1 MSYELVNR
9 ITVKKDGVYIS
20 SHSNNDTDSFH
31 SHKIDR
37 LSKIYFEEGEL
48 ALDTALV
55 DLILNNCELR
65 GSHPS
70 VQRFRKVFD
79 SDAFEKL
86 RKMKEDKIET
96 RFVELPENI
105 RTEIECLRAKT
116 AEALSFVAFEQVENY
131 QFCLAVAKLL
141 PPRKQ
146 IPVKKLNE
154 FYIIENNENK
164 AYGVSYLWWGERDD
178 ANGKIV
184 SAPKAELYKNRFY
197 VSNETT
203 EKDLDDFEEVAVNY
217 SENKLLTDMLEA
229 INQHMDWW
237 MQAPLTERQAQSI
250 PQYSFAQMIDVLK
263 AGFDAPRAIFI

>member
-9 ITVKKDGVYIS
+9 ITIKKDGVYIS

-31 SHKIDR
+31 SHRIDR

-48 ALDTALV
+48 ALDAALV
-55 DLILNNCELR
+55 SVLLGACELR
-65 GSHPS
+65 GEHPS
-70 VQRFRKVFD
+70 VQRFRKVFE

-86 RKMKEDKIET
+86 RNMKD
-96 RFVELPENI
+96 EN
-105 RTEIECLRAKT
+105 
-116 AEALSFVAFEQVENY
+116 
-131 QFCLAVAKLL
+131 CLAIAKLL

-146 IPVKKLNE
+146 VPVKKLNE
-154 FYIIENNENK
+154 FYIIENDEDK

-184 SAPKAELYKNRFY
+184 PAPKVEMYKNRFY
-197 VSNETT
+197 VSDETT

-217 SENKLLTDMLEA
+217 SESKPLNNMLEA

-237 MQAPLTERQAQSI
+237 MQAPLTEQQAQSI

-263 AGFDAPRAIFI
+263 TGFSEPRVIFY

>member
-20 SHSNNDTDSFH
+20 SHSNNDTAPFH
-31 SHKIDR
+31 SHR
-37 LSKIYFEEGEL
+37 FEHLSKIYFEEGEL
-48 ALDTALV
+48 QLDAALV
-55 DLILNNCELR
+55 SHFLEICEMR
-65 GSHPS
+65 GEHPS
-70 VQRFRKVFD
+70 VQRFRKVFE

-86 RKMKEDKIET
+86 RKMRDEKIEA
-96 RFVELPENI
+96 RFAELPENI
-105 RTEIECLRAKT
+105 RTEIECLSTKT
-116 AEALSFVAFEQVENY
+116 TEAIAFFDFEKDVDY

-146 IPVKKLNE
+146 VPVKDLNE
-154 FYIIENNENK
+154 FYIIENDEDK

-178 ANGKIV
+178 ANGKSV
-184 SAPKAELYKNRFY
+184 PAPKVELYKNRFY
-197 VSNETT
+197 VSDETT

-217 SENKLLTDMLEA
+217 SENKPLTDMLDA

-250 PQYSFAQMIDVLK
+250 PQYPFSRMLDILK
-263 AGFDAPRAIFI
+263 IGFSEPRVIFY

>member
-9 ITVKKDGVYIS
+9 ITIKKDGVYIS
-20 SHSNNDTDSFH
+20 SHSNNDTSPFY
-31 SHKIDR
+31 SHRIDH
-37 LSKIYFEEGEL
+37 LSKIYFDEGEL

-55 DLILNNCELR
+55 KLISDNCELR
-65 GSHPS
+65 GDHPS
-70 VQRFRKVFD
+70 VERFRKVFE

-86 RKMKEDKIET
+86 RKMRDEKIET
-96 RFVELPENI
+96 RFAELPECV

-116 AEALSFVAFEQVENY
+116 EEAITFFDFEKDVDY
-131 QFCLAVAKLL
+131 QFCLAAAKLL

-146 IPVKKLNE
+146 VSIKDLNE
-154 FYIIENNENK
+154 FYIIENDEDK
-164 AYGVSYLWWGERDD
+164 AYGVSYLWWGERDVE
-178 ANGKIV
+178 NGKV
-184 SAPKAELYKNRFY
+184 VPAPKVEMYKNRFW
-197 VSNETT
+197 VSDKTT

-229 INQHMDWW
+229 INQHMGWW